1 MIAKPMISKEFCATS
16 RLLYNWP
23 SGLNAGNM
31 FFGSLHAVQM
41 DLKSSNAA
49 GIGAWGT
56 NQLMLRSAIHLG
68 AVAKRVATTK
78 SASIEAQSRSTPS
91 CALRTQVRSLPSATC
106 SGCILVA
113 VQRDLLHAPR
123 PTSITSSPAPTTFAL
138 MSNGFN
144 TMVAL

>member
-1 MIAKPMISKEFCATS
+1 
-16 RLLYNWP
+16 
-23 SGLNAGNM
+23 M
-31 FFGSLHAVQM
+31 FFGFLHG
-41 DLKSSNAA
+41 DLKSSYAA